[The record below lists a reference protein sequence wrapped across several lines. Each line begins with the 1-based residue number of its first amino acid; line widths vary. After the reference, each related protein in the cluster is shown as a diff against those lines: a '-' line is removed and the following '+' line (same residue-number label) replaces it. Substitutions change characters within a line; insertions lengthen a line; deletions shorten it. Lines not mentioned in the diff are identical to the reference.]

1 MSLTPKR
8 EAFVKAYIEL
18 GSPSEA
24 YKASFNAEN
33 MSPASISVEASK
45 LLANPKIALRLMEL
59 QAMAQERHNMTVD
72 DLLAELEEARQ
83 AAYSGEKPQAAAMVA
98 ATMGKAKLLG
108 LEAPAK
114 FDHMSSDGSMS
125 AMPTRIELVAPEFK
139 KDDDA

>member
-45 LLANPKIALRLMEL
+45 LLANPKIALRLTEL

-108 LEAPAK
+108 LEAPQK
-114 FDHMSSDGSMS
+114 HELTGPDGGPI
-125 AMPTRIELVAPEFK
+125 AMIPARIELVAPDQK
-139 KDDDA
+139 GK